1 MVKKYD
7 IAIVGS
13 GLAGCTIAFKL
24 KQAGKKVLI
33 IDKPQLSS
41 SSRVAAGVYNPI
53 IFKRTTLTWK
63 ANETILS
70 CIDFYNEVEKETGNK
85 FHFPVKMNRIISGYE
100 EQNEWVRKSGLPVY
114 STFIDDVI
122 NKDELNGCATPFG
135 YARIKH
141 TGYIDTKKYIESVLT
156 FVGKENV
163 LEETFDYS
171 NLTVME
177 HTLSYGDL
185 SFDKI
190 VFCEGNLVE
199 KNPWFNFIP
208 LYPVKG
214 EVIEIENTGIESNT
228 IYSGGVYFVAMDEHK
243 IKIGGT
249 YDWDNL
255 NEITTE
261 KGKNELLDKT
271 MLFFTGET
279 NVTNHL
285 AGIRPASK
293 DRRPIVG
300 QHPQYK
306 NMFVLNGLGTKGVS
320 LVPWCSEQLIQFI
333 EKGTEPEKEI
343 NANRFQ
349 K

>member
-1 MVKKYD
+1 LSTKRYD

-24 KQAGKKVLI
+24 KHAGKKVLI

-41 SSRVAAGVYNPI
+41 SSRIAAGVYNPI

-70 CIDFYNEVEKETGNK
+70 CIDFYNKVETVTGNK

-114 STFIDDVI
+114 SDFIDDKI
-122 NKDELNGCATPFG
+122 SSAELLGCKTPFG
-135 YARIKH
+135 YAQIKH
-141 TGYIDTKKYIESVLT
+141 TGYINTKKYIETVLS
-156 FVGKENV
+156 FVGQENF

-171 NLTVME
+171 KLTVSE
-177 HTLSYGDL
+177 HSLTYGDI

-190 VFCEGNLVE
+190 VFCEGHLVE
-199 KNPWFNFIP
+199 KNPWFSFIP

-214 EVIEIENTGIESNT
+214 EVIEIEYNGIESNT
-228 IYSGGVYFVAMDEHK
+228 IYSGGVYFVAMDSNK

-255 NEITTE
+255 NETITE
-261 KGKNELLDKT
+261 KAKTELLDKT
-271 MLFFTGET
+271 KQFYTGEIK
-279 NVTNHL
+279 VTNQL

-300 QHPQYK
+300 AHPQNK
-306 NMFVLNGLGTKGVS
+306 NIYILNGLGTKGVS
-320 LVPWCSEQLIQFI
+320 LVPWCSDQLINLF
-333 EKGTEPEKEI
+333 EKGIQPDKEI
-343 NANRFQ
+343 NSDRFS
-349 K
+349 